1 MNYEQ
6 AMEKLQKYGQ
16 TQLLRF
22 YDELDDSQKAFLL
35 DQIEAVDFG
44 CINLEPIDFNKGHI
58 EPMGA
63 MKIAEIKGISY
74 EEAAE
79 ATYRNALRFFG
90 IKE

>member
-22 YDELDDSQKAFLL
+22 YDELDDSQKKFLL

-44 CINLEPIDFNKGHI
+44 CINLEPVDFNKGHI
-58 EPMGA
+58 EHGKMYWG
-63 MKIAEIKGISY
+63 MTSNY
-74 EEAAE
+74 
-79 ATYRNALRFFG
+79 
-90 IKE
+90 